1 VAKQREARLYLEG
14 QQSLNLRRLSGRE
27 EVSRPFH
34 YDLLLL
40 GPSHDLDLEKLLGT
54 GITVEIEGTEG
65 TRHIHGLIADL
76 TYSGEMEDLARYD
89 VVLVPWLWFLD
100 RRVNCRIFQ
109 NLTAIQIVKSVMA
122 EHHGELQDRLTGHYL
137 ERDYCVQYR
146 ESDLNF
152 VCRLLEEEGVFFYF
166 EHSRGR
172 HALMLVDDPASCP
185 TRSGYATVPFYP
197 PTDAA
202 RRERDHLERWQI
214 MARAR
219 TAHTALRSFDFKQ
232 PGRPLESADQA
243 ARLHDRDNLEAYDYP
258 GEFITNDAGDNRTR
272 VWLEALRAER
282 RRVSAAGNA
291 TGLACGHRFTLRNFP
306 RAEQN
311 AEHLVLS
318 IDTTIEIEPQR
329 GVSAT
334 ADDPYQCE
342 IEAISTRVPFRPPR
356 LTPRPFVHGPQTAI
370 VTGPGGEEIY
380 TDQYGRVKVQFH
392 WDRQGKLD
400 ANSSCWLRVSQ
411 AWAGAAF
418 GGIHIPRIGQEVIVD
433 FLEGNPDRPIITGR
447 VYNAARTVPYGLPG
461 NATQSGIKS
470 NSSKGGGGSNELRF
484 EDKAGQEQV
493 YLHAQKDEVIVVE
506 HDKTETVHHCETIMI
521 DVDRVET
528 VGNNETLT
536 VVNNRT
542 RNVGANE
549 MVTVAAN
556 QAITVGANQAV
567 TVGANRADTVAMNEA
582 RTVGMAQQMTIGTT
596 RNVTVGAVQAHEVGA
611 DDTWAIGANHSVSI
625 AGNDTLSV
633 GGNAEHSIT
642 GNRSA
647 SVGGD
652 DAENVTGAQAVTV
665 GKTIAITGGDDI
677 TITNGKAMLVMKKNG
692 DISITGVNILVQA
705 SGKMDHKADGNIT
718 QKAQKILQN

>member
-1 VAKQREARLYLEG
+1 VARQREARLYLEAK
-14 QQSLNLRRLSGRE
+14 QSLSLRRLHGRE

-40 GPSHDLDLEKLLGT
+40 GPSHDLDLDKLLGT

-65 TRHIHGLIADL
+65 TRMIHGLVADT
-76 TYSGEMEDLARYD
+76 TYRGEMEDQARYD

-100 RRVNCRIFQ
+100 RRVDCRIFQ
-109 NLTAIQIVKSVMA
+109 NMTAIEIVKSVVG
-122 EHHGELQDRLTGHYL
+122 EHHGDLEDRLTGQYL

-152 VCRLLEEEGVFFYF
+152 VSRLLEEEGVFFYF

-172 HALMLVDDPASCP
+172 HVLMLVDEVASCP
-185 TRSGYATVPFYP
+185 TRRGYATVPFYP
-197 PTDAA
+197 PTSGA
-202 RRERDHLERWQI
+202 RRERDHLDRWQI

-232 PGRPLESADQA
+232 PGRPLEAVDQA

-258 GEFITNDAGDNRTR
+258 GDFVTTDAGDTR
-272 VWLEALRAER
+272 ARVRLEALRAER

-306 RAEQN
+306 RVEQN
-311 AEHLVLS
+311 AEHLVLAV
-318 IDTTIEIEPQR
+318 DTMIEIEPQR
-329 GVSAT
+329 T
-334 ADDPYQCE
+334 AAAGAGEPYQCVV
-342 IEAISTRVPFRPPR
+342 EAMSTRVPFRPAR

-392 WDRQGKLD
+392 WDRQGKSD

-418 GGIHIPRIGQEVIVD
+418 GAIHIPRIGQEVIVD
-433 FLEGNPDRPIITGR
+433 FLEGDPDQPIITGR
-447 VYNAARTVPYGLPG
+447 VYNAARTVPYGLPA

-493 YLHAQKDEVIVVE
+493 YLHAQKDQAIVVE
-506 HDKTETVHHCETIMI
+506 HDKTETVHHCETITI
-521 DVDRVET
+521 DVDRAET

-536 VVNNRT
+536 VVANRV
-542 RNVGANE
+542 RKVGANE
-549 MVTVAAN
+549 TV
-556 QAITVGANQAV
+556 TVGANQTV
-567 TVGANRADTVAMNEA
+567 TVTANRVDTVLLNEA
-582 RTVGMAQQMTIGTT
+582 RTVGVAQQMTIGAA

-611 DDTWAIGANHSVSI
+611 DDTWAIGGNRSAAI
-625 AGNDTLSV
+625 AGNDT
-633 GGNAEHSIT
+633 HSIGGDAGHT
-642 GNRSA
+642 IGGNRSA

-652 DAENVTGAQAVTV
+652 DGLNVTGAQAVSV

-677 TITNGKAMLVMKKNG
+677 TITNGKATLTLAKNG
-692 DISITGVNILVQA
+692 DITLKGNNILVDA
-705 SGKMDHKADGNIT
+705 GGKMDQKASGNIT
-718 QKAQKILQN
+718 QKGQKILQN